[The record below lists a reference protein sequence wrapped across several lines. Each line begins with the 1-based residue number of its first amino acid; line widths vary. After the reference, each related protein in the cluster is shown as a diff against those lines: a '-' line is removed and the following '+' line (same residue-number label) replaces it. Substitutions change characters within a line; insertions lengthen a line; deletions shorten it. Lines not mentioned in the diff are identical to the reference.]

1 MSPTLENV
9 PLAPGSAM
17 DTQTIIDAGT
27 AATIGDSCVLRATKI
42 ADCPPAACASG
53 PCLNDA
59 ECYDTEA
66 GEYYCVCTADYAG
79 ANCQTLIISMTGR
92 QFTTD
97 IDAGTAF
104 APDGWTILQN
114 SWKSNVPSPS

>member
-1 MSPTLENV
+1 MPTWTLQGQTVYDGVLTRYGTVRHSEDGEELCMSPTLENV

-53 PCLNDA
+53 PCLNEA
-59 ECYDTEA
+59 ECS
-66 GEYYCVCTADYAG
+66 VK
-79 ANCQTLIISMTGR
+79 
-92 QFTTD
+92 
-97 IDAGTAF
+97 
-104 APDGWTILQN
+104 N
-114 SWKSNVPSPS
+114 SSKIEENVS